1 VTRISERSL
10 KRSLRDS
17 AVSAAVLLSCVA
29 GGSFV
34 IASPAAAWENP
45 KPVSCASLAAYM
57 AKQPGINLTPIDP
70 GGTGLPPITSS
81 TPIQAAIVPAAGS
94 TLSYCQVVFQLNP
107 AITINVGLPL
117 NTVDGATGVGCSD
130 VAPGAGGY
138 YGSTGAVNNSCVQ
151 GNWNGKI
158 EAIGNGGFSGL
169 VPMVTGATNL
179 GFVGSS
185 TDNGHSANW
194 CNAINPK
201 TGQTN
206 ALPNCSTLPPL
217 EFAPI
222 AGGFVLTPDNQLIT
236 SQVTDFID
244 TSEVDQITWAKNLA
258 NEYYGRAPKRVYWNG
273 CSTGGRQ
280 GFQMAQFHPEL
291 LDGILVGSAVM
302 QWNRFIPG
310 SIWFPVVLADVDPVD
325 CPLGTAQ
332 SCNPTQ
338 MIEIGPS
345 AAFNNAFTAAT
356 SMAVA
361 DCDSLDGVQDGVINE
376 PRLCHFSAKSM
387 IGQTVAPMTAPM
399 TAAQAEAIDL
409 MWDGPRNQRG
419 QRLWGG
425 ISKGTG
431 VGNFTNYGIELNAQ
445 TPLFWVYQNPSYNI
459 ISGITTTNFS
469 SYFQLNDRKFADTV
483 PPPPQF
489 VVPAA
494 TDIANLD
501 GLRWH
506 GGKLLAWSGQADG
519 LVVPFRNWNYDTR
532 LLERYDVRELK
543 QFYRSFYYPGNG
555 HCGGNGGYPNAGLAN
570 TTDQFNALI
579 DWVENNN
586 APDTITAYV
595 TAPYTVG
602 TTNARLICPYPA
614 YSSYNGSGPIL
625 SSTPAANYT
634 CVYPRHGKE
643 DPELAAYDQTATQY
657 YEAP

>member
-1 VTRISERSL
+1 MKLITYGRAI
-10 KRSLRDS
+10 
-17 AVSAAVLLSCVA
+17 AAGLLSSVA
-29 GGSFV
+29 LGPLLG
-34 IASPAAAWENP
+34 ATPAAAAWG
-45 KPVSCASLAAYM
+45 KPVSCASLATYVAQ
-57 AKQPGINLTPIDP
+57 QPGVNQTPVDP
-70 GGTGLPPITSS
+70 GGTGLAPISS
-81 TPIQAAIVPAAGS
+81 SNPVQTAIVPAANGN
-94 TLSYCQVVFQLNP
+94 LSYCQVVFQLNP

-117 NTVDGATGVGCSD
+117 NTVDAGTGAGCSN
-130 VAPGAGGY
+130 VAPGAGEY
-138 YGSTGAVNNSCVQ
+138 YGSTGAVNNTCVQ

-169 VPMVTGATNL
+169 VPGVTGATNL

-194 CNAINPK
+194 CNATNPI
-201 TGQTN
+201 THETN

-244 TSEVDQITWAKNLA
+244 TSEVDQTIWARTLA
-258 NEYYGRAPKRVYWNG
+258 EVYYARRPTRTYWNG

-291 LDGILVGSAVM
+291 FDGILVGSAVM

-338 MIEIGPS
+338 MVEIGPS
-345 AAFNNAFTAAT
+345 TAFNNAFTAAT
-356 SMAVA
+356 NQAVA
-361 DCDSLDGVQDGVINE
+361 ECDGIDGVLDGVINE
-376 PRLCHFSAKSM
+376 PRLCKFSANSM
-387 IGQTVAPMTAPM
+387 IGQTVAPMTSPM
-399 TAAQAEAIDL
+399 TEAQATAIDL

-431 VGNFTNYGIELNAQ
+431 VGSYTNYGIELNAQ
-445 TPLFWVYQNPSYNI
+445 TPLYWVYQNPSYNI

-532 LLERYDVRELK
+532 LLENYDVRELK

-555 HCGGNGGYPNAGLAN
+555 HCGGNLGYPNAGLAN

-586 APDTITAYV
+586 APDSITAYV

-602 TTNARLICPYPA
+602 TTTARLICPYPA
-614 YSSYNGSGPIL
+614 ASVYNGSGPTL
-625 SSTPAANYT
+625 SPTPANNYS
-634 CVYPRHGKE
+634 CVYPRDGRE
-643 DPELAAYDQTATQY
+643 DPALAAYDQTARQY